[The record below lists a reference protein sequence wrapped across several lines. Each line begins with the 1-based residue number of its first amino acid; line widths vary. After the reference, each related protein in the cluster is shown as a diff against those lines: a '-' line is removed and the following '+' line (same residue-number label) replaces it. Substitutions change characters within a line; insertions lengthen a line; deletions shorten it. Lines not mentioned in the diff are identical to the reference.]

1 MSIRHCIIIG
11 AGPGMGYSLAR
22 KFSGNGLHV
31 HLVAR
36 NIKKLEAFRKE
47 LKSERAISIY
57 SCNVS
62 NEISLAETLDAIVKD
77 IESVDLLIYNVS
89 VLNPGKPSEIELD
102 LFEDDFR
109 VNVKGLLICY
119 QKLFE
124 SLSKNKG
131 TILVTG
137 GGLSLNPFYEYTSL
151 GVGKAG
157 IRNLTFNLAQEGKQ
171 HNIQVATITILGMIE
186 KGSHFDPNKIAE
198 LFWKVFNR
206 EIEEKAEYLYQ

>member
-11 AGPGMGYSLAR
+11 TGPGMGYSLAR

-36 NIKKLEAFRKE
+36 NIKKLETFREE
-47 LKSERAISIY
+47 LNPVSVY
-57 SCNVS
+57 SCDVS
-62 NEISLAETLDAIVKD
+62 NEISLTDTLDSIVKD
-77 IESVDLLIYNVS
+77 IGAVDLLIYNVS
-89 VLNPGKPSEIELD
+89 VLNPGKPSEINLD
-102 LFEDDFR
+102 LFEEDFR

-124 SLSKNKG
+124 GLSKNKG

-137 GGLSLNPFYEYTSL
+137 GGLSLNPFYEFTSL

-171 HNIQVATITILGMIE
+171 HNIVAATITINGMIE
-186 KGSHFDPNKIAE
+186 KGSHFDPDKIAE
-198 LFWKVFNR
+198 LFWKVFNG
-206 EIEEKAEYLYQ
+206 EMEEKAEYLYQ